1 MKTLPIWLA
10 VLILAVAV
18 PVQSRAQDLPPPGA
32 SPRIDAIRKAGVLRV
47 SVLANPPWLLENTS
61 GDGPQWSGPAWV
73 LAEIY
78 AQRLGVKLETIRV
91 SHETKV
97 PVLASNQVDLSVT
110 PLAENPERLK
120 VIDFIDYTT
129 NSVCMFGKASN
140 ARFTNAKTV
149 DDLNNPDVTVAYL
162 IGGAEEAWVKRRFP
176 NAKLLGVAANG
187 ESVPIQEVMAGRADA
202 GPVGRVVWPALN
214 HKVHGLGILPK
225 ENDCQDSNEEA
236 SPGGMAIDKNQP
248 VFLAWL
254 RAVEEKVHP
263 QVHEAEVKVIE
274 SLQ

>member
-1 MKTLPIWLA
+1 MKISSIWVAAVILAASLPIH
-10 VLILAVAV
+10 
-18 PVQSRAQDLPPPGA
+18 SYAQDLPPPGA
-32 SPRIDAIRKAGVLRV
+32 SPRLDAIRKAGVLRV

-61 GDGPQWSGPAWV
+61 GTGPQWSGPAWV

-78 AQRLGVKLETIRV
+78 AQRLGVKLETVRV

-120 VIDFIDYTT
+120 VVDFIDYTT

-140 ARFTNAKTV
+140 ARFAKSKTV
-149 DDLNNPDVTVAYL
+149 EDLNRPEVTVAYL
-162 IGGAEEAWVKRRFP
+162 IGGAEEAWVKTRFP
-176 NAKLLGVAANG
+176 KAKLLGVAANG

-202 GPVGRVVWPALN
+202 GPVGRVVWPALE

-225 ENDCQDSNEEA
+225 ENDCQDSTEES

-248 VFLAWL
+248 VFLEWL
-254 RAVEEKVHP
+254 RAVEKQVHA
-263 QVHEAEVKVIE
+263 QVHEAEVQVIE
-274 SLQ
+274 NLR

>member
-1 MKTLPIWLA
+1 MKPASLLLA
-10 VLILAVAV
+10 TLILAMSL
-18 PVQSRAQDLPPPGA
+18 PGRSHAQDLPPPGA
-32 SPRIDAIRKAGVLRV
+32 SPRMDVIRKAGVLRV

-61 GDGPQWSGPAWV
+61 GDGPQWYGPAWV

-120 VIDFIDYTT
+120 VVDFIDYTT

-140 ARFTNAKTV
+140 AKFASSHSV
-149 DDLNNPDVTVAYL
+149 DDLNRPDVTIAYL
-162 IGGAEEAWVKRRFP
+162 IGGAEEAWVKVRFLKA
-176 NAKLLGVAANG
+176 NLLGVAANG
-187 ESVPIQEVMAGRADA
+187 ESIPIQEVMAGRADA
-202 GPVGRVVWPALN
+202 GPVGRVVWPALE
-214 HKVHGLGILPK
+214 HKVHGLAILPTT
-225 ENDCQDSNEEA
+225 NDCQDSNEES

-248 VFLAWL
+248 VFLEWL
-254 RAVEEKVHP
+254 RAVEQQVHP
-263 QVHEAEVKVIE
+263 QVHEAELKVIE
-274 SLQ
+274 NLH